1 MGFIKVYDTKPAQ
14 ATTNKISVVKSD
26 AVFSVPKNVVIPGS
40 VSLPAPNNKAIVIP
54 GSVSL
59 PAPDNKTAP
68 NAASQSTSTL
78 NNSTQVKNNIPAV
91 QNNVILDNSVTTNSS
106 NVQSADSETP
116 AANQKNY
123 TPDNSPD
130 NTKLYLYGGLGL
142 MALLLLLSTNN

>member
-26 AVFSVPKNVVIPGS
+26 AVFSVPKNV
-40 VSLPAPNNKAIVIP
+40 VIP